1 MLNSVLMIF
10 LDGVGIGKK
19 DKEYNPFFKFGFNT
33 FQTLFGDIP
42 SLENPLLI
50 GKNKFLFPSDANLD
64 VEGLPQSGTGQA
76 SLFCGFNAARF
87 VGKHFGPFPY
97 STTLP
102 KIKEDH
108 ILSYYNRNG
117 NKGYFANAYPK
128 PFFDYLKSG
137 RERLGVTAAA
147 CRLNKIKFNTVSEV
161 RKGTALTAEIIN
173 NRWNERLNY
182 KLPIIKPQTAARRLL
197 RLAEKNKFTLY
208 EFYLLDS
215 LGHLRIKD
223 EFNRFY
229 NIVDIFLF
237 TILTEMDYKKTTL
250 VICSDHGNFED
261 LSIKTHTRNPS
272 LTITAGK
279 YAQELFNSVKSIKD
293 IKPSIIKYFR

>member
-1 MLNSVLMIF
+1 MIF
-10 LDGVGIGKK
+10 IDGVGIGKR

-50 GKNKFLFPSDANLD
+50 GDNKYLFPSDANLNM
-64 VEGLPQSGTGQA
+64 VGLPQSGTGQA
-76 SLFCGFNAARF
+76 SLFCGFNAAKY

-102 KIKEDH
+102 KIKDYH
-108 ILSYYNRNG
+108 ILTYYHK
-117 NKGYFANAYPK
+117 NKNSGYFANAYPK

-147 CRLNKIKFNTVSEV
+147 CRLNNIKFNTVSDV
-161 RKGTALTAEIIN
+161 RRGKALTAEVTN
-173 NRWNERLNY
+173 HRWNERINY
-182 KLPIIKPQTAARRLL
+182 KLPLIKPQTSARRLL
-197 RLAEKNKFTLY
+197 RISEKNKFTLY
-208 EFYLLDS
+208 EIYLLDN
-215 LGHLRIKD
+215 LGHLRIK
-223 EFNRFY
+223 EELNKFY
-229 NIVDIFLF
+229 NIVDLFLF
-237 TILTEMDYKKTTL
+237 TILTELNNNKTT
-250 VICSDHGNFED
+250 VVVCSDHGNFED

-279 YAQELFNSVKSIKD
+279 YAEEIFKSVKSIKD
-293 IKPSIIKYFR
+293 IKPAIIKSCR